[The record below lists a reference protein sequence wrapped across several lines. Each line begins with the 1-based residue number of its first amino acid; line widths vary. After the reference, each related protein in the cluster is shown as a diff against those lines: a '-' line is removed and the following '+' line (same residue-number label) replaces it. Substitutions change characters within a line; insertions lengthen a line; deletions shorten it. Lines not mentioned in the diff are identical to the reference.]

1 MTRATQ
7 AESLLTFDEVAERCG
22 VHKGTIRR
30 AIAAGELVAVNAPGT
45 RGARGR
51 RVTAS
56 SLKAYLE
63 RQARG
68 GKK

>member
-1 MTRATQ
+1 MPRAAQ
-7 AESLLTFDEVAERCG
+7 SDQLLTFAEVAERCG

-30 AIAAGELVAVNAPGT
+30 AVASGELTAVNAPGT

-51 RVTAS
+51 RVTSA